1 MLPPHFIHSKF
12 SSSTPPRTAEHGS
25 KLFAESTTAQI
36 SPSVVNFESRERDKL
51 VLPELPTISV
61 SVPLVRT
68 MPADSRRTSS
78 ECFCSSFRRDRL
90 FTKLRCAI
98 QSALV
103 LELTLYFICET
114 ESKKSELAG

>member
-1 MLPPHFIHSKF
+1 MLPPHFTHNRF
-12 SSSTPPRTAEHGS
+12 SSATPPKTAEHGS
-25 KLFAESTTAQI
+25 KLFAVSTTAQI
-36 SPSVVNFESRERDKL
+36 SPVRVNFASSDNERL
-51 VLPELPTISV
+51 VFPELPAISV

-68 MPADSRRTSS
+68 MPADSSRTSS